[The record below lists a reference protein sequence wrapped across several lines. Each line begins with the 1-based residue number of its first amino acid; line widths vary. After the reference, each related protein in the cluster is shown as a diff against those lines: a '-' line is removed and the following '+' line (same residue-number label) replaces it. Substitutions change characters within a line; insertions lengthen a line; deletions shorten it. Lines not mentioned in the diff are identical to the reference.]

1 MTIKKES
8 INNSL
13 FIILIISGLFL
24 LFSKNKLEDS
34 IYLLKSRSYIDSLK
48 LELAKQNH
56 DLEIKYL
63 GREISLSSMTL
74 LTVKKSVGQKP
85 KLSSIYILTDY
96 ESCTPCYKKILSNLL
111 TLTGDSL
118 CNRIFLIM
126 ESRNLTYISNLAKSD
141 DLLAKTNLLVDTM
154 FSIKKEFKIMK
165 GSIVIF
171 ILNQDNYCVY
181 FTIYNK
187 LFEKEFGHIE
197 KKIFNLCFLSNKQKG
212 VI

>member
-1 MTIKKES
+1 
-8 INNSL
+8 
-13 FIILIISGLFL
+13 
-24 LFSKNKLEDS
+24 
-34 IYLLKSRSYIDSLK
+34 
-48 LELAKQNH
+48 
-56 DLEIKYL
+56 
-63 GREISLSSMTL
+63 
-74 LTVKKSVGQKP
+74 
-85 KLSSIYILTDY
+85 
-96 ESCTPCYKKILSNLL
+96 
-111 TLTGDSL
+111 
-118 CNRIFLIM
+118 M

>member
-74 LTVKKSVGQKP
+74 LPVKKSVGQKP

-165 GSIVIF
+165 
-171 ILNQDNYCVY
+171 
-181 FTIYNK
+181 
-187 LFEKEFGHIE
+187 
-197 KKIFNLCFLSNKQKG
+197 
-212 VI
+212 

>member
-74 LTVKKSVGQKP
+74 LPVKKSVGQKP

-96 ESCTPCYKKILSNLL
+96 ESCTPCYKKILVLP
-111 TLTGDSL
+111 
-118 CNRIFLIM
+118 LI
-126 ESRNLTYISNLAKSD
+126 
-141 DLLAKTNLLVDTM
+141 V
-154 FSIKKEFKIMK
+154 
-165 GSIVIF
+165 
-171 ILNQDNYCVY
+171 
-181 FTIYNK
+181 
-187 LFEKEFGHIE
+187 
-197 KKIFNLCFLSNKQKG
+197 
-212 VI
+212 